1 MKSTPPL
8 PTAVVNQVPS
18 AIAAAIV
25 LVLYVVADW
34 HAAAANPW
42 LWSGMLAIAAAT
54 YAALSLPWE
63 S

>member
-1 MKSTPPL
+1 
-8 PTAVVNQVPS
+8 VNQVPS